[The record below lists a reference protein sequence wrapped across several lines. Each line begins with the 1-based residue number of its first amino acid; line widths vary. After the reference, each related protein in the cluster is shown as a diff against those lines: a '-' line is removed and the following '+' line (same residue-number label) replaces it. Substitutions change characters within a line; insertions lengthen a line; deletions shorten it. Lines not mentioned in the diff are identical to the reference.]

1 MRSGVLS
8 STSLPPNG
16 SSFSFINQKFS
27 DDFLPSKYPRMS
39 ENSGRRMTR
48 SAAANSDSVSQFESI
63 PSRGRVSP
71 PSSSEDSEIESNL
84 SGLRRKRDRGSS
96 ASNLE
101 ASSTCANAS
110 FVSAYIS
117 TSQQRPR
124 HRLLDQ
130 DGLPIKKSKL
140 ENDSCRDLVS
150 IFAGRMDIDRLPS
163 ADEIVAI
170 VLPVIPQTE
179 KDIYTAWISPAHR
192 PATIE
197 NVLQSASHLLE
208 NNQPNIDHYLKA
220 VNKRREHDLGRNH
233 TAPAVFWMIMT
244 ALLMEHSY
252 PDQFIRKE
260 DSILGF
266 EETFPVLINKARSY
280 KRMPNFHLHL
290 HKASIFL
297 EILFKLIKADGFLE
311 VCLLI
316 VSCLEGRGKHHQRS
330 GNNRPFPARAY
341 RYLIE
346 KMGGKADVE
355 PSLLNEF
362 ETT

>member
-1 MRSGVLS
+1 
-8 STSLPPNG
+8 
-16 SSFSFINQKFS
+16 
-27 DDFLPSKYPRMS
+27 
-39 ENSGRRMTR
+39 MTR
-48 SAAANSDSVSQFESI
+48 SAAANSDSVTQCETK
-63 PSRGRVSP
+63 PSKGRVSP
-71 PSSSEDSEIESNL
+71 TSSSEDSETESNL
-84 SGLRRKRDRGSS
+84 SGLLHESVSGSS

-101 ASSTCANAS
+101 ASSSSTNAS

-117 TSQQRPR
+117 TSKQLPR

-130 DGLPIKKSKL
+130 HGLPIKKAKL

-150 IFAGRMDIDRLPS
+150 VFAGRMDIDRLPS

-179 KDIYTAWISPAHR
+179 KDIYTSWISPAHR

-197 NVLQSASHLLE
+197 NVLQSATHLLE
-208 NNQPNIDHYLKA
+208 NNQPNIDHYLRA

-244 ALLMEHSY
+244 TLLMEHSY
-252 PDQFIRKE
+252 PDQFSRKE
-260 DSILGF
+260 DSFLGF
-266 EETFPVLINKARSY
+266 EEKFPILINKARSY

-330 GNNRPFPARAY
+330 GSNRPFPARAY

-346 KMGGKADVE
+346 KTGGKTDVE
-355 PSLLNEF
+355 PTLLDEF
-362 ETT
+362 EAI